1 MIKIEI
7 TGSNPLET
15 FAQAAV
21 YGLKLMQIPEV
32 TEAADIVMAMESHWK
47 NTKAADNKADMGNPI
62 SLPKAPA
69 VPPECDTLTPEPES
83 PPPAPTTGKAAAA
96 PTVPTAEEV
105 RAKGVAAGQ
114 KHGNA
119 AVKAI
124 LKELGVAKIS
134 DLAESDRAT
143 FLQKLESLG
152 DGNA

>member
-7 TGSNPLET
+7 TAENPLEA

-21 YGLKLMQIPEV
+21 YGLKLMQIPDV
-32 TEAADIVMAMESHWK
+32 TEAADIVQAMEKNWK
-47 NTKAADNKADMGNPI
+47 NTKAAENKVETGNPV
-62 SLPKAPA
+62 STPKAPA

-83 PPPAPTTGKAAAA
+83 PPPAPAAENTTAT
-96 PTVPTAEEV
+96 PTVPTIEEV

-114 KHGNA
+114 KYGNA

-124 LKELGVAKIS
+124 LKEMGVKGMG
-134 DLAESDRAT
+134 DLPESDRAA